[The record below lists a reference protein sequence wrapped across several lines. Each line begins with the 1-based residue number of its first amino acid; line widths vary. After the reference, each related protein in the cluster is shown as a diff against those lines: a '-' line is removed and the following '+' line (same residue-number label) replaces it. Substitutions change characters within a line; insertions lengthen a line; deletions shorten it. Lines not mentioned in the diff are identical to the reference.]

1 MAICER
7 IVGKGILFRC
17 VEKEDAEQILTLR
30 NDPQLSL
37 YLPPLNVTIEQQ
49 AEWIEKQRTR
59 EMEYYFAAIDKISG
73 EVIGLSGLYDFKTD
87 ENGRRTI
94 EWGRFVIKQKSLGA
108 AETSMLTH
116 KFAFEQLNID
126 EVYGFSVEDNVP
138 IQSFHRSCG
147 LEDRGICEIIYELR
161 GVKYASRCWALK
173 KENWPAFNL
182 RLSKSVEMAARLAVR
197 TNK

>member
-1 MAICER
+1 MAICDIIE
-7 IVGKGILFRC
+7 GKGIYFRV
-17 VEKEDAEQILTLR
+17 VEKEDAAEILKLR

-49 AEWIEKQRTR
+49 AEWIEKQRAR

-73 EVIGLSGLYDFKTD
+73 DLIGLSGLYDFKTD
-87 ENGRRTI
+87 EKGRRTI
-94 EWGRFVIKQKSLGA
+94 EWGRFVINQKSLGA
-108 AETSMLTH
+108 AETSLLTH

-147 LEDRGICEIIYELR
+147 LEDRGICDVVYELR
-161 GVKYASRCWALK
+161 GVKYTSRCWALT
-173 KENWPAFNL
+173 KEKWSEFSSKL
-182 RLSKSVEMAARLAVR
+182 GKSVEMAARLTAR
-197 TNK
+197 NNK